1 MFVATKNL
9 ILQILFSIIMGI
21 VDITEKNFSI
31 EALLQSLKDDKT
43 GAIVTFTGI
52 VRKLDKNKNIQ
63 RLDYE
68 CYREMAMLELNKIVD
83 SAKSKFD
90 ILDISV
96 IHRIGSI
103 SPQENVVGIVVTASH
118 REDAFKACS
127 FVIDEIKK
135 SVPIWKKEIL

>member
-1 MFVATKNL
+1 MLIATKNL
-9 ILQILFSIIMGI
+9 ILQISFSINMGI

-31 EALLQSLKDDKT
+31 ETLMKSLKDNKT

-52 VRKLDKNKNIQ
+52 VRKIDDNKNIQ

-68 CYREMAMLELNKIVD
+68 CYREMAIIEMNKIVD
-83 SAKSKFD
+83 RAKNKFD
-90 ILDISV
+90 ILDVSV
-96 IHRIGSI
+96 VHRIGSL

-127 FVIDEIKK
+127 FIIDEIKK